1 MSELSWIESLIF
13 LYIRQNYGYYMGGFH
28 KDLWDTIHYTEI
40 FKKSKNMDDQIKGA
54 RRILEC
60 RPVGKPL

>member
-1 MSELSWIESLIF
+1 MSELLWIESLNF
-13 LYIRQNYGYYMGGFH
+13 FVYQTKLRVLYGGFH
-28 KDLWDTIHYTEI
+28 KDLLDTVHYTEI
-40 FKKSKNMDDQIKGA
+40 LKKLKNMDDQIKGA